1 MTTDRETRSASLST
15 ERARAARTPRDR
27 LALARTLL
35 RPRGAR
41 RRLPPGGA
49 LGEPDAVELRFE
61 QEERCSAGGRRCR
74 RGGRAADLGHRHH
87 AGDGGEPRRWFA
99 EPIEGGE
106 PVTAQPESL
115 PPDIAVTVGDT
126 LVVPGENVELLAQ
139 ASVDVIGISLSDGLH
154 NGIAFAYDGDARA
167 WRTSYR
173 VPLRPHGD
181 RISLSVT
188 AKNDVGRWCR
198 HWVFLSVDRGTTT
211 APEEAR

>member
-15 ERARAARTPRDR
+15 ECAARAHAADR
-27 LALARTLL
+27 LALPRTLL
-35 RPRGAR
+35 LRAA
-41 RRLPPGGA
+41 LGGA
-49 LGEPDAVELRFE
+49 FLLVALSVSLMLSSCGSSKKSGA
-61 QEERCSAGGRRCR
+61 QQAGGD
-74 RGGRAADLGHRHH
+74 AAEAAEQPISGIGTTPVT
-87 AGDGGEPRRWFA
+87 AATTPVVA
-99 EPIEGGE
+99 EPIEGGW